1 MAAARGNHKSWRL
14 PNGTFLLAG
23 GANGSILSPTSL
35 STTEIFNPATN
46 TFSAGPALTSPRA
59 GAAAFATPQGQVMLF
74 GGASTGG
81 VISKSTEWYYF

>member
-1 MAAARGNHKSWRL
+1 
-14 PNGTFLLAG
+14 
-23 GANGSILSPTSL
+23 
-35 STTEIFNPATN
+35 
-46 TFSAGPALTSPRA
+46 LTSPRA